1 MSGDILGL
9 TDDSRAL
16 SASQLHLLLHPTEE
30 EEDAVLR
37 KSDKVWCTCRDY
49 DNLITLVPVF
59 LRIKS
64 CIVTIC
70 CSKGI
75 QFIDCQIILIKPN
88 IKIHTCTCM
97 IRR

>member
-37 KSDKVWCTCRDY
+37 KSDKVRHTTMRIYELQTDKLSNQRGVVFCFTSCCRV
-49 DNLITLVPVF
+49 LSQVLLVEF
-59 LRIKS
+59 
-64 CIVTIC
+64 
-70 CSKGI
+70 
-75 QFIDCQIILIKPN
+75 
-88 IKIHTCTCM
+88 
-97 IRR
+97 

>member
-37 KSDKVWCTCRDY
+37 KSDKVRDTTMRIYELQTDKLSNQSGAVVFCYTSCCRV
-49 DNLITLVPVF
+49 LSQVLLVEF
-59 LRIKS
+59 
-64 CIVTIC
+64 
-70 CSKGI
+70 
-75 QFIDCQIILIKPN
+75 
-88 IKIHTCTCM
+88 
-97 IRR
+97 

>member
-37 KSDKVWCTCRDY
+37 KSDKVGYTCRDS
-49 DNLITLVPVF
+49 L
-59 LRIKS
+59 
-64 CIVTIC
+64 
-70 CSKGI
+70 
-75 QFIDCQIILIKPN
+75 
-88 IKIHTCTCM
+88 H
-97 IRR
+97 

>member
-37 KSDKVWCTCRDY
+37 KSDKVRDTTMRIHELQTDKLGNQRGVVFCFTSCCRV
-49 DNLITLVPVF
+49 LSQVLLVEF
-59 LRIKS
+59 
-64 CIVTIC
+64 
-70 CSKGI
+70 
-75 QFIDCQIILIKPN
+75 
-88 IKIHTCTCM
+88 
-97 IRR
+97 

>member
-37 KSDKVWCTCRDY
+37 KSDKVRDTVTRIY
-49 DNLITLVPVF
+49 ELQTDKLSYQRCVVVF
-59 LRIKS
+59 CL
-64 CIVTIC
+64 TYC
-70 CSKGI
+70 CGS
-75 QFIDCQIILIKPN
+75 
-88 IKIHTCTCM
+88 
-97 IRR
+97 

>member
-37 KSDKVWCTCRDY
+37 KSEKVGYTFKHIWPESRDRRHRAPVSGVTL
-49 DNLITLVPVF
+49 LIARH
-59 LRIKS
+59 RI
-64 CIVTIC
+64 
-70 CSKGI
+70 
-75 QFIDCQIILIKPN
+75 PN
-88 IKIHTCTCM
+88 IKLNM
-97 IRR
+97 FRR

>member
-37 KSDKVWCTCRDY
+37 KSDKVRD
-49 DNLITLVPVF
+49 TV
-59 LRIKS
+59 LRGFMTFKLTNR
-64 CIVTIC
+64 VTNEVSLC
-70 CSKGI
+70 YV
-75 QFIDCQIILIKPN
+75 
-88 IKIHTCTCM
+88 
-97 IRR
+97 

>member
-37 KSDKVWCTCRDY
+37 KSDKVRDTTTMRIYELQSDKLSNQRGVVVFCFTSCCRV
-49 DNLITLVPVF
+49 LSQVLLVEF
-59 LRIKS
+59 
-64 CIVTIC
+64 
-70 CSKGI
+70 
-75 QFIDCQIILIKPN
+75 
-88 IKIHTCTCM
+88 
-97 IRR
+97 